1 MKNAALII
9 LFLALAV
16 AVALGLVS
24 RKSLVE
30 TRELLETERASR
42 LSIEREL
49 ELARK
54 DSGNFSREVRRL
66 PAEVEAGE
74 AERGEITIALTKHRD
89 RSEKRMLEIKTDL
102 REVPGS
108 SDRLEK
114 DPAPSIAME
123 GGLRDETG
131 ELKEKAQGE
140 DGELETMRNA
150 YESLLTELREE
161 LKRREVRIEQ
171 VKELISV
178 EVLGSILFPSGT
190 AAITPEGEKV
200 LWKVGEVLKGVKD
213 RPVRVVGHTDNV
225 PIKAEYRSVY
235 PTNWELSAARASS
248 VVRFFQHRIGLPP
261 SHLEAVGRSS
271 YEPVAGN
278 DTPEGRELNRR
289 VTILIG
295 PKLVD
300 MP

>member
-1 MKNAALII
+1 MKSAALII
-9 LFLALAV
+9 LFLALAA

-54 DSGNFSREVRRL
+54 DPGDFGRKVRR
-66 PAEVEAGE
+66 PRAEVEAGE
-74 AERGEITIALTKHRD
+74 AESGEITIALTGHRD
-89 RSEKRMLEIKTDL
+89 RSEKRMLQLETDL
-102 REVPGS
+102 QEVPGS
-108 SDRLEK
+108 PGRHEK

-123 GGLRDETG
+123 SLRDETR

-150 YESLLTELREE
+150 YESLLAELREE

-178 EVLGSILFPSGT
+178 EVLGSILFPAGT

-200 LWKVGEVLKGVKD
+200 LWKVGEALKSAKD

-225 PIKAEYRSVY
+225 PIREEYRSVY

-248 VVRFFQHRIGLPP
+248 VVRFFQHRIGMPP

-295 PKLVD
+295 PKLD